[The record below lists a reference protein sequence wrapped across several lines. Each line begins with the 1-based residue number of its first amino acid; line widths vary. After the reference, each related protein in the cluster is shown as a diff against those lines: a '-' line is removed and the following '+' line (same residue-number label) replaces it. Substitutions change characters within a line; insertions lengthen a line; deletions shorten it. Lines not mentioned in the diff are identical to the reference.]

1 MKKIWTQII
10 YRLKKDKGSYI
21 SFGVIMLV
29 TALLLNMACV
39 LLFQVDKAYDDKF
52 DRLNAA
58 DINFYIPKKQHDS
71 ETEKYL
77 QDGLMDI
84 KGVKDI
90 ESREAIYINAIV
102 KYFKG
107 EDMDMNTVFYNV
119 SSPRRLNL
127 LEHREKVNEIYEDK
141 NSINIPYFVS
151 DFGEFDTKDTIVYEI
166 GGVKYEYVVSG
177 VIEEM
182 QYGNYGTSIIGAYL
196 SDKAYESFKEK
207 NEDSLV
213 IEYSLLLEDNADIDS
228 IKSDITKL
236 LEDKGIAKLAMGDA
250 VSTKDTRTMVSS
262 LLVLILAVFSLAVLV
277 VSVALCK
284 FRISNSID
292 EEIVSMGVLKAMG
305 YTGSMIIAS
314 IIMPYIMVTV
324 AFVLLGIVFSYA
336 ILPTLADVL
345 AVQSGFSFEVSI
357 DLISLMIVLVLLAV
371 VVILFSYRAARKI
384 RGIGAIDAM
393 RSCAGKE
400 KGTKNYLPLETT
412 SGKTSILLVLKQ
424 MLASKKQNVLLFA
437 VSFVLAI
444 LVAFASMMFYN
455 IVIEPDNFM
464 STLSEEVPDGIIT
477 VKLTGTENK
486 TESTT
491 ENNAEKIISSL
502 KADNRVADVLKY
514 ATENME
520 VDGKSVTAFICEDF
534 RRVTNDLCY
543 KGENPKAANEI
554 ALGSIFDG
562 EYKIGDVIEIQNKGD
577 GKDNDKDSNKDNSK
591 DKVGK
596 YTVTGFVQSVNYN
609 GTICELT
616 SEGYESLFGESENVT
631 LYVYLTDGVLAESFL
646 KEYKDKFSD
655 DIESTINSAKMQES
669 SQEMFFGIAVILVVV
684 IFVLTMLILMFILYI
699 VIRSIIVQRK
709 QELGIYKAI
718 GYTSRQL
725 ILQVSGSFLP
735 VSCIAILLSSL
746 LGIWYLP
753 SINNFIFETIGAMKN
768 NMEISVVFLVIFA
781 LVQMGVNFV
790 ISYVLAKPVKK
801 ISAYSLLK
809 EN

>member
-52 DRLNAA
+52 RKLNAA

-90 ESREAIYINAIV
+90 ECREAIYLNAIV
-102 KYFKG
+102 KDFKG

-151 DFGEFDTKDTIVYEI
+151 NFGEFDTNDTIVYEI
-166 GGVKYEYVVSG
+166 GGVKYEYRVAG

-196 SDKAYESFKEK
+196 SDKAYETLKEK
-207 NEDSLV
+207 NEESLV
-213 IEYSLLLEDNADIDS
+213 MEYSLLLEDNADIDN
-228 IKSDITKL
+228 IKGEITKL
-236 LEDKGIAKLAMGDA
+236 LEDKGIAKLDMGDA

-305 YTGSMIIAS
+305 YTGSMVIAS
-314 IIMPYIMVTV
+314 IIMPYVIVTV
-324 AFVLLGIVFSYA
+324 AFVLLGIVCSYA
-336 ILPTLADVL
+336 ILPTLADIL
-345 AVQSGFSFEVSI
+345 AVQSGFSFDVSI
-357 DLISLMIVLVLLAV
+357 DLISLIIVLVLLTV
-371 VVILFSYRAARKI
+371 VVVLFSYRAARKI

-393 RSCAGKE
+393 RSCARKE

-491 ENNAEKIISSL
+491 KNNAEKVINSL
-502 KADNRVADVLKY
+502 EADNRVADVLKY

-520 VDGKSVTAFICEDF
+520 VAGKSVSVFICEDF
-534 RRVTNDLCY
+534 SRVTNDLCY

-562 EYKIGDVIEIQNKGD
+562 EYKIGDVIEIQNKAD
-577 GKDNDKDSNKDNSK
+577 DKDSDNGK
-591 DKVGK
+591 TVK

-609 GTICELT
+609 GAICELT
-616 SEGYESLFGESENVT
+616 SSGYESLFGESENVT

-646 KEYKDKFSD
+646 KEYKDKFST

-684 IFVLTMLILMFILYI
+684 IFVVTMMILMFILYI

-709 QELGIYKAI
+709 QELGIYKAM